1 MTTITVRSRDN
12 FQQEIIAGDH
22 FVFADEPL
30 HIGGDDTGPNP
41 YELLLGALGA
51 CTSIT
56 LQMYAQRKGWQL
68 EGVEV
73 ELTHRRDYAKDCE
86 SCEDQDSR
94 IDVVELTIELKGD
107 LDEAQ
112 RARLHEIAQRCPVN
126 QTISKGIKTVHAE
139 A

>member
-56 LQMYAQRKGWQL
+56 LHMYAQRKGWQL
-68 EGVEV
+68 ESVEV
-73 ELTHRRDYAKDCE
+73 ELTHQKDYAKDCE
-86 SCEDQDSR
+86 ACDEQDVR
-94 IDVVELTIELKGD
+94 LDMVEIKIGLKGN

-126 QTISKGIKTVHAE
+126 QTMTKGIRTVHSE